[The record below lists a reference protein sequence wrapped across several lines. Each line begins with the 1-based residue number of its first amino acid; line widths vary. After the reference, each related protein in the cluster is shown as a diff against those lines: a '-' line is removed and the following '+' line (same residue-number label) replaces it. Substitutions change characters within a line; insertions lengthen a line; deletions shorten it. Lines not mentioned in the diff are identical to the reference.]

1 MGAMTAVRSRRG
13 SVLLHVL
20 VTGVLVALIAATLL
34 RMSVLRYT
42 IASRGG
48 KALAE
53 KRYDQAG
60 FHAILTIWNAVNTV
74 CANNVP
80 NYNCAPASVTP
91 PGTCNCDCSPN
102 AALPNFPTVSART
115 DFAGNCTLTVVSTDL
130 P

>member
-1 MGAMTAVRSRRG
+1 MGAMTAVRGRRG

-60 FHAILTIWNAVNTV
+60 FHAILTNWNVANTV

-80 NYNCAPASVTP
+80 NYSCAPASVTP
-91 PGTCNCDCSPN
+91 PGACSCTCTP
-102 AALPNFPTVSART
+102 ALANFPTVTASLVG
-115 DFAGNCTLTVVSTDL
+115 GNCQLNIVSTDL

>member
-1 MGAMTAVRSRRG
+1 MRLRCVAAGRRG

-42 IASRGG
+42 LASRGG

-60 FHAILTIWNAVNTV
+60 FHAILTNWNQANTV

-80 NYNCAPASVTP
+80 NYSCAPASASP
-91 PGTCNCDCSPN
+91 PGTCSCTCSPTL
-102 AALPNFPTVSART
+102 ANFPTVTASLVG
-115 DFAGNCTLTVVSTDL
+115 GNCQLNIVSTDL